1 LGALREMARQKKI
14 LISIPDSLLDEADN
28 MAYSQNINRSEF
40 IRDAIKS
47 YIREKKKNEIA
58 QRLKKGYE
66 EMGLLNLEY
75 SEYSIG
81 SDSTQLKLYEKSMA
95 ESE

>member
-1 LGALREMARQKKI
+1 MARQKKI

-47 YIREKKKNEIA
+47 YIREKKKKEIA
-58 QRLKKGYE
+58 QKLKKGYE
-66 EMGLLNLEY
+66 EMGNLNLEY

-81 SDSTQLKLYEKSMA
+81 SDNTQIQLYEKSLA
-95 ESE
+95 ECE

>member
-1 LGALREMARQKKI
+1 MARQKKI

-47 YIREKKKNEIA
+47 YIREKKKKEIA
-58 QRLKKGYE
+58 QKLKKGYE

-81 SDSTQLKLYEKSMA
+81 PDSTQLKLYEKSMA

>member
-1 LGALREMARQKKI
+1 MARQKKI

-47 YIREKKKNEIA
+47 YIREKKKKEIA
-58 QRLKKGYE
+58 QKLKKGYE

-75 SEYSIG
+75 SEYSIS

>member
-1 LGALREMARQKKI
+1 MARQKKI

-47 YIREKKKNEIA
+47 YIREKKKNEIHILFNRNSMFSTICFCSYGALLWNTFFFA
-58 QRLKKGYE
+58 Q
-66 EMGLLNLEY
+66 N
-75 SEYSIG
+75 IA
-81 SDSTQLKLYEKSMA
+81 KL
-95 ESE
+95 